1 MGEAKWRL
9 VLVPLF
15 VGLLAAGA
23 EDEPPVQIYPS
34 NGGQLCASECSTCPQ
49 VCSSPPSPISPQPSL
64 PSPPDFSYAT
74 PPMLLLPPPSPP
86 PPPTPLSYNYP
97 QTPSIFLP
105 PPSPDQSPMFP
116 YPYYFFY
123 HNSGAPAATVAST
136 ALDLLTVFSLAAV
149 LLVL

>member
-34 NGGQLCASECSTCPQ
+34 NGGQLCAR
-49 VCSSPPSPISPQPSL
+49 
-64 PSPPDFSYAT
+64 
-74 PPMLLLPPPSPP
+74 
-86 PPPTPLSYNYP
+86 
-97 QTPSIFLP
+97 
-105 PPSPDQSPMFP
+105 
-116 YPYYFFY
+116 
-123 HNSGAPAATVAST
+123 APAATVAST